1 MSARPVL
8 TTVLT
13 GASAIALLGAYSA
26 AALAAEPEKVWEASG
41 FEAPE
46 SALYDAERGVIYV
59 SNVAGEPNAKD
70 GRGFIST
77 LSPEGEVQEMEWATG
92 MNAPKGLGLVDD
104 TLYVADIDTVLAIST
119 ADGKVQ
125 DSWTVE
131 GAKFL
136 NDVAAA
142 ADGRVFVTDMLAGS
156 IHVIEGGEIST
167 FAEGEGIDNPNGVLA
182 TEDGLVVA
190 SWGVMTGEGFST
202 DPAGHLKMVSY
213 DDQSVSSIGS
223 GEPVGNL
230 DGVEPDGEGGYYV
243 TDWVNGALFHFDA
256 EGNHQQLLDLNQGS
270 ADIGVIPDQNL
281 VLVPMM
287 MDGTVVAYRVE

>member
-1 MSARPVL
+1 MSTRPTL
-8 TTVLT
+8 AA
-13 GASAIALLGAYSA
+13 ASTLALLGAASG

-92 MNAPKGLGLVDD
+92 MDGPKGLALADGL
-104 TLYVADIDTVLAIST
+104 LYVADIDTVVAIGVE
-119 ADGKVQ
+119 DGKVQ
-125 DSWTVE
+125 DSWAIE
-131 GAKFL
+131 GAMFL
-136 NDVAAA
+136 NDVT
-142 ADGRVFVTDMLAGS
+142 ADDQGRVFVSDMLDGA
-156 IHVIEGGEIST
+156 IYKIENGEVEQWLKGG
-167 FAEGEGIDNPNGVLA
+167 GLDNPNGLLA

-190 SWGVMTGEGFST
+190 SWGVMTGEGFNT
-202 DPAGHLKMVSY
+202 DPAGHLKMVGY
-213 DDQSVSSIGS
+213 EDKSVSSIGA

-243 TDWVNGALFHFDA
+243 TDWVDGALYHFDA
-256 EGNHQQLLDLNQGS
+256 EGNHEQLLDLDQGS